1 MAIKIIKPGL
11 FTTVQDK
18 GRSGH
23 QFEGYSPAGVM
34 DRPSYEILN
43 TLLETEG
50 QPALEITMIG
60 PTIKF
65 LDQNLFAMTGAPFSA
80 TLNGQPVSH
89 QTVIKVE
96 KNDVLEIG
104 HVIHGMRGYIGF
116 AKPLDIPLFE
126 GSYATHT
133 RTGIG
138 GFKGR
143 ALKVND
149 IIPTQSKSH
158 DLNHNINTTKPIQEF
173 ATDIH
178 KFNWDSIDNICTVI
192 WIVLVIILSFKFL
205 KALLYLKYLKKQSLY
220 LNEIEK
226 KKIDTILF
234 NHQYKKNI
242 VIRKA
247 ETIQSPITF
256 WYGKYIILIPSSY
269 FKSVIDKR
277 LKYIIL
283 HEYAHAKNR
292 DTLHLIIFNIF
303 SIIMSYN
310 PLVHIVKRKIIHD
323 NEVEADRFVLNN
335 INKNEFK
342 TYAESIMD
350 SVLNVPFFNKNIL
363 SHSFNGKKSL
373 LKRRLI
379 NIKEANLK
387 KQSKLILIFICIFT
401 FLLMVIQSQF
411 LMGQSITDYNYK
423 KPLHN
428 DYQILDKSKIFGSNS
443 GSFVMYSMK
452 KDKYYIYNEKE
463 SRKRYS
469 PNSTYKIYLAM
480 FGLDRH
486 IINDENSRMSWNHK
500 HYPFDAWNKEQDLN
514 TAMQNSVNWYF
525 ERISDQIPKNYTAT
539 QLKQL
544 NYGNKNL
551 GSYKSYWME
560 DSLKISNLEQVIVF
574 KNMMEQNNHFSK
586 KAKNQLSS
594 SLLIKKNEKYE
605 LYGKTGTGIVNGKYN
620 NGWFVGYV
628 ITNHDKYYFATH
640 LSDGKPSG
648 KNAELISEKILKEM
662 GVLNGQ

>member
-1 MAIKIIKPGL
+1 MAKLLIMSIVSFCFIFLLLL
-11 FTTVQDK
+11 FF
-18 GRSGH
+18 R
-23 QFEGYSPAGVM
+23 Y
-34 DRPSYEILN
+34 ILKRYFN
-43 TLLETEG
+43 YMLNYKVWYLTLLAG
-50 QPALEITMIG
+50 LIPFI
-60 PTIKF
+60 PIKF
-65 LDQNLFAMTGAPFSA
+65 SLFKFNNLNNQEPTVESNSHN
-80 TLNGQPVSH
+80 LNP
-89 QTVIKVE
+89 
-96 KNDVLEIG
+96 
-104 HVIHGMRGYIGF
+104 
-116 AKPLDIPLFE
+116 
-126 GSYATHT
+126 
-133 RTGIG
+133 
-138 GFKGR
+138 
-143 ALKVND
+143 
-149 IIPTQSKSH
+149 
-158 DLNHNINTTKPIQEF
+158 NINTTKPIHEF
-173 ATDIH
+173 TTDIH

-205 KALLYLKYLKKQSLY
+205 NSLLYLKYLKKQSLY
-220 LNEIEK
+220 LNEKEK
-226 KKIDTILF
+226 NKINKILF
-234 NHQYKKNI
+234 NHQYKRNI

-247 ETIQSPITF
+247 ESIHSPTTF
-256 WYGKYIILIPSSY
+256 WYGKYIILIPSLY
-269 FKSVIDKR
+269 FKSINDKK

-303 SIIMSYN
+303 SIAMSYN
-310 PLVHIVKRKIIHD
+310 PLIQIVKRKIIHD

-342 TYAESIMD
+342 SYAEAIMD
-350 SVLNVPFFNKNIL
+350 SVLKTPFFNKNIL

-401 FLLMVIQSQF
+401 FFIMIIQSQF
-411 LMGQSITDYNYK
+411 LMGQSLTDYNYK
-423 KPLHN
+423 KPLQS
-428 DYQILDKSKIFGSNS
+428 DYQILDESKNFGSNS

-469 PNSTYKIYLAM
+469 PDSTYKIYLAL

-486 IINDENSRMSWNHK
+486 IISDKNSRMSWNHN
-500 HYPFDAWNKEQDLN
+500 HYPFDSWNKDQDLN
-514 TAMQNSVNWYF
+514 TAIQNSVNWYF
-525 ERISDQIPKNYTAT
+525 ERISNQISKNYTSD
-539 QLKQL
+539 QLKRL

-551 GSYKSYWME
+551 GSYKAYWLE
-560 DSLKISNLEQVIVF
+560 GSLKISNLEQVIVL

-586 KAKNQLSS
+586 NEKKQLSS
-594 SLLIKKNEKYE
+594 SLLIRKNENYE

-628 ITNHDKYYFATH
+628 ITNHDKYYFSTH
-640 LSDGKPSG
+640 LSDEKASG
-648 KNAELISEKILKEM
+648 ENAKLINEKILKEM

>member
-1 MAIKIIKPGL
+1 MAKLLIMSIVSFCFIFLLLVFFRYILKRYFNYSLNYKVWYLTVLAGL
-11 FTTVQDK
+11 IPFI
-18 GRSGH
+18 
-23 QFEGYSPAGVM
+23 P
-34 DRPSYEILN
+34 
-43 TLLETEG
+43 
-50 QPALEITMIG
+50 
-60 PTIKF
+60 IKF
-65 LDQNLFAMTGAPFSA
+65 SFIKFNNVNNQAP
-80 TLNGQPVSH
+80 
-89 QTVIKVE
+89 TVE
-96 KNDVLEIG
+96 
-104 HVIHGMRGYIGF
+104 
-116 AKPLDIPLFE
+116 
-126 GSYATHT
+126 
-133 RTGIG
+133 
-138 GFKGR
+138 
-143 ALKVND
+143 
-149 IIPTQSKSH
+149 SKSH
-158 DLNHNINTTKPIQEF
+158 DLNHNIITTKPVQEF

-205 KALLYLKYLKKQSLY
+205 NSLLYLKYLKKQSLY
-220 LNEIEK
+220 LNEKEK
-226 KKIDTILF
+226 NKINKILF
-234 NHQYKKNI
+234 NHQYKRNI

-247 ETIQSPITF
+247 ESIHSPTTF
-256 WYGKYIILIPSSY
+256 WYGKYIILIPSLY
-269 FKSVIDKR
+269 FKSINDKK

-303 SIIMSYN
+303 SIAMSYN
-310 PLVHIVKRKIIHD
+310 PLIQIVKRKMIHD

-342 TYAESIMD
+342 SYAEAIMD
-350 SVLNVPFFNKNIL
+350 SVLKTPFFNKNIL

-401 FLLMVIQSQF
+401 FFIMIIQSQF
-411 LMGQSITDYNYK
+411 LMGQSLTDYNYK
-423 KPLHN
+423 KPLQS
-428 DYQILDKSKIFGSNS
+428 DYQILDESKNFGSNS

-469 PNSTYKIYLAM
+469 PDSTYKIYLAL

-486 IINDENSRMSWNHK
+486 IISDKNSRMSWNHN
-500 HYPFDAWNKEQDLN
+500 HYPFDSWNKDQDLN
-514 TAMQNSVNWYF
+514 TAIQNSVNWYF
-525 ERISDQIPKNYTAT
+525 ERISIQISKNYTSD

-551 GSYKSYWME
+551 GSYKAYWLE
-560 DSLKISNLEQVIVF
+560 DSLKISNLEQVIVL
-574 KNMMEQNNHFSK
+574 KNMMEKNNHFSK
-586 KAKNQLSS
+586 NEKKQLSS
-594 SLLIKKNEKYE
+594 SLLIRKNENYE

-628 ITNHDKYYFATH
+628 ITNHDKYYFSTH
-640 LSDGKPSG
+640 LSDEKASG
-648 KNAELISEKILKEM
+648 ENAKLINEKILKEM

>member
-1 MAIKIIKPGL
+1 MAKLLIMSVVSFCFIFL
-11 FTTVQDK
+11 LLVFF
-18 GRSGH
+18 R
-23 QFEGYSPAGVM
+23 Y
-34 DRPSYEILN
+34 ILKRYFN
-43 TLLETEG
+43 YMLNYKVWYLTLLAG
-50 QPALEITMIG
+50 LIPFI
-60 PTIKF
+60 PIKF
-65 LDQNLFAMTGAPFSA
+65 SLFKFNNLNNQAPTVESNSHN
-80 TLNGQPVSH
+80 LNP
-89 QTVIKVE
+89 
-96 KNDVLEIG
+96 
-104 HVIHGMRGYIGF
+104 
-116 AKPLDIPLFE
+116 
-126 GSYATHT
+126 
-133 RTGIG
+133 
-138 GFKGR
+138 
-143 ALKVND
+143 
-149 IIPTQSKSH
+149 
-158 DLNHNINTTKPIQEF
+158 NINTTKPVHEF
-173 ATDIH
+173 TTDIH

-205 KALLYLKYLKKQSLY
+205 NSLLYLKYLKKQSLY
-220 LNEIEK
+220 LNEKEK
-226 KKIDTILF
+226 NKINKILF
-234 NHQYKKNI
+234 NHQYKRNI

-247 ETIQSPITF
+247 ESIHSPTTF
-256 WYGKYIILIPSSY
+256 WYGKYIILIPSLY
-269 FKSVIDKR
+269 FKSINDKK

-303 SIIMSYN
+303 SIAMSYN
-310 PLVHIVKRKIIHD
+310 PLIQIVKRKMIHD

-342 TYAESIMD
+342 SYAEAIMD
-350 SVLNVPFFNKNIL
+350 SVLKTPFFNKNIL

-401 FLLMVIQSQF
+401 FFIMIIQSQF
-411 LMGQSITDYNYK
+411 LMGQSLTDYNYK
-423 KPLHN
+423 KPLQS
-428 DYQILDKSKIFGSNS
+428 DYQILDESKNFGSNS

-469 PNSTYKIYLAM
+469 PDSTYKIYLAL

-486 IINDENSRMSWNHK
+486 IISDKNSRMSWNHN
-500 HYPFDAWNKEQDLN
+500 HYPFDSWNKDQDLN
-514 TAMQNSVNWYF
+514 TAIQNSVNWYF
-525 ERISDQIPKNYTAT
+525 ERISNQISKNYTSD

-551 GSYKSYWME
+551 GSYKAYWLE
-560 DSLKISNLEQVIVF
+560 DSLKISNLEQVIVL

-586 KAKNQLSS
+586 NEKKQLSS
-594 SLLIKKNEKYE
+594 SLLIRKNENYE

-628 ITNHDKYYFATH
+628 ITNHDKYYFSTH
-640 LSDGKPSG
+640 LSDEKASG
-648 KNAELISEKILKEM
+648 ENAKLINEKILKEM

>member
-1 MAIKIIKPGL
+1 MAKLLIMSIVSFCFIFLLLL
-11 FTTVQDK
+11 FF
-18 GRSGH
+18 R
-23 QFEGYSPAGVM
+23 Y
-34 DRPSYEILN
+34 ILKRYFN
-43 TLLETEG
+43 YMLNYKVWYLTLLAG
-50 QPALEITMIG
+50 LIPFI
-60 PTIKF
+60 PIKF
-65 LDQNLFAMTGAPFSA
+65 SFFKFNNLNNQEPTVESNSHN
-80 TLNGQPVSH
+80 LNP
-89 QTVIKVE
+89 
-96 KNDVLEIG
+96 
-104 HVIHGMRGYIGF
+104 
-116 AKPLDIPLFE
+116 
-126 GSYATHT
+126 
-133 RTGIG
+133 
-138 GFKGR
+138 
-143 ALKVND
+143 
-149 IIPTQSKSH
+149 
-158 DLNHNINTTKPIQEF
+158 NINTTKPVHEF
-173 ATDIH
+173 TTDIH

-205 KALLYLKYLKKQSLY
+205 NSLLYLKYLKKQSLY
-220 LNEIEK
+220 LNEKEK
-226 KKIDTILF
+226 DKINKILF
-234 NHQYKKNI
+234 NHQYKRNI

-247 ETIQSPITF
+247 ESIHSPITF
-256 WYGKYIILIPSSY
+256 WYGKYIILIPSLY
-269 FKSVIDKR
+269 FKSINDKK

-292 DTLHLIIFNIF
+292 DTLHLIIFHIF
-303 SIIMSYN
+303 SIVMSYN
-310 PLVHIVKRKIIHD
+310 PLIHIVKRKIIHD

-350 SVLNVPFFNKNIL
+350 SVLNIPFFNKNIL

-387 KQSKLILIFICIFT
+387 KQSKLIPIFICIFT

-423 KPLHN
+423 KPLQN
-428 DYQILDKSKIFGSNS
+428 DHQILDESKNFGSNS

-469 PNSTYKIYLAM
+469 PDSTYKIYLAL

-486 IINDENSRMSWNHK
+486 IISDKNSRMSWNHN
-500 HYPFDAWNKEQDLN
+500 HYPFDSWNKDQDLN
-514 TAMQNSVNWYF
+514 TAIQNSVNWYF
-525 ERISDQIPKNYTAT
+525 ERISNQLSKNYTSD

-551 GSYKSYWME
+551 GSYKAYWLE
-560 DSLKISNLEQVIVF
+560 DSLKISNLEQVIVL

-586 KAKNQLSS
+586 NEKKQLSS
-594 SLLIKKNEKYE
+594 SLLIRKNENYE

-628 ITNHDKYYFATH
+628 ITNHDKYYFSTH
-640 LSDGKPSG
+640 LSDEKASG
-648 KNAELISEKILKEM
+648 ENAKLINEKILKEM

>member
-1 MAIKIIKPGL
+1 MAKLLIMSIVSFCFIFL
-11 FTTVQDK
+11 LLVFF
-18 GRSGH
+18 R
-23 QFEGYSPAGVM
+23 Y
-34 DRPSYEILN
+34 ILKRYFN
-43 TLLETEG
+43 YMLNYKVWYLTLLAG
-50 QPALEITMIG
+50 LIPFI
-60 PTIKF
+60 PIKF
-65 LDQNLFAMTGAPFSA
+65 SLFKFNNLNNQEPTVESNSHN
-80 TLNGQPVSH
+80 LNP
-89 QTVIKVE
+89 
-96 KNDVLEIG
+96 
-104 HVIHGMRGYIGF
+104 
-116 AKPLDIPLFE
+116 
-126 GSYATHT
+126 
-133 RTGIG
+133 
-138 GFKGR
+138 
-143 ALKVND
+143 
-149 IIPTQSKSH
+149 
-158 DLNHNINTTKPIQEF
+158 NINTTKPVHEF
-173 ATDIH
+173 TTDIH

-205 KALLYLKYLKKQSLY
+205 NSLLYLKYLKKQSLY
-220 LNEIEK
+220 LNEKEK
-226 KKIDTILF
+226 NKINKILF
-234 NHQYKKNI
+234 NHQYKRNI

-247 ETIQSPITF
+247 ESIHSPTTF
-256 WYGKYIILIPSSY
+256 WYGKYIILIPSLY
-269 FKSVIDKR
+269 FKSINDKK

-303 SIIMSYN
+303 SIAMSYN
-310 PLVHIVKRKIIHD
+310 PLIQIVKRKMIHD

-342 TYAESIMD
+342 SYAEAIMD
-350 SVLNVPFFNKNIL
+350 SVLKTPFFNKNIL

-401 FLLMVIQSQF
+401 FFIMIIQSQF
-411 LMGQSITDYNYK
+411 LMGQSLTDYNYK
-423 KPLHN
+423 KPLQS
-428 DYQILDKSKIFGSNS
+428 DYQILDESKNFGSNS

-469 PNSTYKIYLAM
+469 PDSTYKIYLAL

-486 IINDENSRMSWNHK
+486 IISDKNSRMSWNHN
-500 HYPFDAWNKEQDLN
+500 HYPFDSWNKDQDLN
-514 TAMQNSVNWYF
+514 TAIQNSVNWYF
-525 ERISDQIPKNYTAT
+525 ERISNQISKNYTSD

-551 GSYKSYWME
+551 GSYKAYWLE
-560 DSLKISNLEQVIVF
+560 DSLKISNLEQVIVL

-586 KAKNQLSS
+586 NEKKQLSS
-594 SLLIKKNEKYE
+594 SLLIRKNENYE

-628 ITNHDKYYFATH
+628 ITNHDKYYFSTH
-640 LSDGKPSG
+640 LSDEKASG
-648 KNAELISEKILKEM
+648 ENAKLINEKILKEM

>member
-1 MAIKIIKPGL
+1 MAKLLIMSIVSFCFIFL
-11 FTTVQDK
+11 LLVFF
-18 GRSGH
+18 R
-23 QFEGYSPAGVM
+23 Y
-34 DRPSYEILN
+34 ILKRYFN
-43 TLLETEG
+43 YMLNYKVWYLTLLAG
-50 QPALEITMIG
+50 LIPFI
-60 PTIKF
+60 PIKF
-65 LDQNLFAMTGAPFSA
+65 SLFKFNNLNNQEPTVESNSHN
-80 TLNGQPVSH
+80 LNP
-89 QTVIKVE
+89 
-96 KNDVLEIG
+96 
-104 HVIHGMRGYIGF
+104 
-116 AKPLDIPLFE
+116 
-126 GSYATHT
+126 
-133 RTGIG
+133 
-138 GFKGR
+138 
-143 ALKVND
+143 
-149 IIPTQSKSH
+149 
-158 DLNHNINTTKPIQEF
+158 NINTTKPVHEF
-173 ATDIH
+173 TTDIH

-205 KALLYLKYLKKQSLY
+205 NSLLYLKYLKKQSLY
-220 LNEIEK
+220 LNEKEK
-226 KKIDTILF
+226 NKINKILF
-234 NHQYKKNI
+234 NHQYKRNI

-247 ETIQSPITF
+247 ESIHSPTTF
-256 WYGKYIILIPSSY
+256 WYGKYIILIPSLY
-269 FKSVIDKR
+269 FKSINDKK

-303 SIIMSYN
+303 SIAMSYN
-310 PLVHIVKRKIIHD
+310 PLIQIVKRKMIHD

-342 TYAESIMD
+342 SYAEAIMD
-350 SVLNVPFFNKNIL
+350 SVLKTPFFNKNIL

-387 KQSKLILIFICIFT
+387 MQSKLILIFICIFT
-401 FLLMVIQSQF
+401 FFIMIIQSQF
-411 LMGQSITDYNYK
+411 LMGQSLTDYNYK
-423 KPLHN
+423 KPLQS
-428 DYQILDKSKIFGSNS
+428 DYQILDESKNFGSNS

-469 PNSTYKIYLAM
+469 PDSTYKIYLAL

-486 IINDENSRMSWNHK
+486 IISDKNSRMSWNHN
-500 HYPFDAWNKEQDLN
+500 HYPFDSWNKDQDLN
-514 TAMQNSVNWYF
+514 TAIQNSVNWYF
-525 ERISDQIPKNYTAT
+525 ERISNQISKNYTSD

-551 GSYKSYWME
+551 GSYKAYWLE
-560 DSLKISNLEQVIVF
+560 DSLKISNLEQVIVL

-586 KAKNQLSS
+586 NEKKQLSS
-594 SLLIKKNEKYE
+594 SLLIRKNENYE

-628 ITNHDKYYFATH
+628 ITNHDKYYFSTH
-640 LSDGKPSG
+640 LSDEKASG
-648 KNAELISEKILKEM
+648 ENAKLINEKILKEM

>member
-1 MAIKIIKPGL
+1 MAKLLIMSVVSFCFIFLLLVFFRYILKRYFNYSLNYKVWYLTMLAGL
-11 FTTVQDK
+11 IPFI
-18 GRSGH
+18 
-23 QFEGYSPAGVM
+23 P
-34 DRPSYEILN
+34 
-43 TLLETEG
+43 
-50 QPALEITMIG
+50 
-60 PTIKF
+60 IKF
-65 LDQNLFAMTGAPFSA
+65 SFIKFNNVNNQAP
-80 TLNGQPVSH
+80 
-89 QTVIKVE
+89 TVE
-96 KNDVLEIG
+96 
-104 HVIHGMRGYIGF
+104 
-116 AKPLDIPLFE
+116 
-126 GSYATHT
+126 
-133 RTGIG
+133 
-138 GFKGR
+138 
-143 ALKVND
+143 
-149 IIPTQSKSH
+149 SKSH

-173 ATDIH
+173 TTDIH

-205 KALLYLKYLKKQSLY
+205 NSLLYLKYLKKQSLY
-220 LNEIEK
+220 LNEKEK
-226 KKIDTILF
+226 DKINKILF
-234 NHQYKKNI
+234 NHQYKRNI

-247 ETIQSPITF
+247 ESIHSPITF
-256 WYGKYIILIPSSY
+256 WYGKYIILIPSLY
-269 FKSVIDKR
+269 FKSINDKK

-292 DTLHLIIFNIF
+292 DTLHLIIFHIF
-303 SIIMSYN
+303 SIAMSYN
-310 PLVHIVKRKIIHD
+310 PLIQIVKRKMIHD

-335 INKNEFK
+335 INKYEFK
-342 TYAESIMD
+342 SYAEAIMD
-350 SVLNVPFFNKNIL
+350 SVLKTSFFNKNIL

-401 FLLMVIQSQF
+401 FFIMIIQSQF
-411 LMGQSITDYNYK
+411 LMGQSLTDYNYK
-423 KPLHN
+423 KPLQS
-428 DYQILDKSKIFGSNS
+428 DYQILDESKNFGSNS

-469 PNSTYKIYLAM
+469 PDSTYKIYLAL

-486 IINDENSRMSWNHK
+486 IISDKNSRMSWNHN
-500 HYPFDAWNKEQDLN
+500 HYPFDSWNKDQDLN
-514 TAMQNSVNWYF
+514 TAIQNSVNWYF
-525 ERISDQIPKNYTAT
+525 ERISNQLSKNYTSD

-551 GSYKSYWME
+551 GSYKAYWLE
-560 DSLKISNLEQVIVF
+560 DSLKISNLEQVIVL

-586 KAKNQLSS
+586 NEKKQLSS
-594 SLLIKKNEKYE
+594 SLLIRKNENYE

-628 ITNHDKYYFATH
+628 ITNHDKYYFSTH
-640 LSDGKPSG
+640 LSDEKASG
-648 KNAELISEKILKEM
+648 ENAKLINEKILKEM

>member
-1 MAIKIIKPGL
+1 MAKLLIMSIVSFCFIFLLLL
-11 FTTVQDK
+11 FF
-18 GRSGH
+18 R
-23 QFEGYSPAGVM
+23 Y
-34 DRPSYEILN
+34 ILKRYFN
-43 TLLETEG
+43 YMLNYKVWYLTLLAG
-50 QPALEITMIG
+50 LIPFI
-60 PTIKF
+60 PIKF
-65 LDQNLFAMTGAPFSA
+65 SFFKFNNLNNQEPTVESNSHN
-80 TLNGQPVSH
+80 LNP
-89 QTVIKVE
+89 
-96 KNDVLEIG
+96 
-104 HVIHGMRGYIGF
+104 
-116 AKPLDIPLFE
+116 
-126 GSYATHT
+126 
-133 RTGIG
+133 
-138 GFKGR
+138 
-143 ALKVND
+143 
-149 IIPTQSKSH
+149 
-158 DLNHNINTTKPIQEF
+158 NINTTKPVHEF
-173 ATDIH
+173 TTDIH

-205 KALLYLKYLKKQSLY
+205 NSLLYLKYLKKQSLY
-220 LNEIEK
+220 LNEKEK
-226 KKIDTILF
+226 DKINKILF
-234 NHQYKKNI
+234 NHQYKRNI

-247 ETIQSPITF
+247 ESIHSPITF
-256 WYGKYIILIPSSY
+256 WYGKYIILIPSLY
-269 FKSVIDKR
+269 FKSINDKK

-292 DTLHLIIFNIF
+292 DTLHLIIFHIF
-303 SIIMSYN
+303 SIAMSYN
-310 PLVHIVKRKIIHD
+310 PLIQIVKRKMIHD

-335 INKNEFK
+335 INKYEFK
-342 TYAESIMD
+342 SYAEAIMD
-350 SVLNVPFFNKNIL
+350 SVLKTSFFNKNIL

-401 FLLMVIQSQF
+401 FFIMIIQSQF
-411 LMGQSITDYNYK
+411 LMGQSLTDYNYK
-423 KPLHN
+423 KPLQS
-428 DYQILDKSKIFGSNS
+428 DYQILDESKNFGSNS

-469 PNSTYKIYLAM
+469 PDSTYKIYLAL

-486 IINDENSRMSWNHK
+486 IISDKNSRMSWNHN
-500 HYPFDAWNKEQDLN
+500 HYPFDSWNKDQDLN
-514 TAMQNSVNWYF
+514 TAIQNSVNWYF
-525 ERISDQIPKNYTAT
+525 ERISNQLSKNYTSD

-628 ITNHDKYYFATH
+628 ITN
-640 LSDGKPSG
+640 
-648 KNAELISEKILKEM
+648 
-662 GVLNGQ
+662 

>member
-1 MAIKIIKPGL
+1 MAKLLIMSIVSFCFIFLLLL
-11 FTTVQDK
+11 FF
-18 GRSGH
+18 R
-23 QFEGYSPAGVM
+23 Y
-34 DRPSYEILN
+34 ILKRYFN
-43 TLLETEG
+43 YMLNYKVWYLTLLAG
-50 QPALEITMIG
+50 LIPFI
-60 PTIKF
+60 PIKF
-65 LDQNLFAMTGAPFSA
+65 SFFKFNNLNNQEPTVESNSHN
-80 TLNGQPVSH
+80 LNP
-89 QTVIKVE
+89 
-96 KNDVLEIG
+96 
-104 HVIHGMRGYIGF
+104 
-116 AKPLDIPLFE
+116 
-126 GSYATHT
+126 
-133 RTGIG
+133 
-138 GFKGR
+138 
-143 ALKVND
+143 
-149 IIPTQSKSH
+149 
-158 DLNHNINTTKPIQEF
+158 NINTTKPVHEF
-173 ATDIH
+173 TTDIH

-205 KALLYLKYLKKQSLY
+205 NSLLYLKYLKKQSLY
-220 LNEIEK
+220 LNEKEK
-226 KKIDTILF
+226 DKINKILF
-234 NHQYKKNI
+234 NHQYKRNI

-247 ETIQSPITF
+247 ESIHSPITF
-256 WYGKYIILIPSSY
+256 WYGKYIILIPSLY
-269 FKSVIDKR
+269 FKSINDKK

-292 DTLHLIIFNIF
+292 DTLHLIIFHIF
-303 SIIMSYN
+303 SIAMSYN
-310 PLVHIVKRKIIHD
+310 PLIQIVKRKMIHD

-335 INKNEFK
+335 INKYEFK
-342 TYAESIMD
+342 SYAEAIMD
-350 SVLNVPFFNKNIL
+350 SVLKTSFFNKNIL

-401 FLLMVIQSQF
+401 FFIMIIQSQF
-411 LMGQSITDYNYK
+411 LMGQSLTDYNYK
-423 KPLHN
+423 KPLQS
-428 DYQILDKSKIFGSNS
+428 DYQILDESKNFGSNS

-469 PNSTYKIYLAM
+469 PDSTYKIYLAL

-486 IINDENSRMSWNHK
+486 IISDKNSRMSWNHK
-500 HYPFDAWNKEQDLN
+500 HYLFESWNKEQDLN

-525 ERISDQIPKNYTAT
+525 ERISNQIPKNYTAA

-551 GSYKSYWME
+551 GSYKAYWLE
-560 DSLKISNLEQVIVF
+560 DSLKISNLEQVIVL

-586 KAKNQLSS
+586 NEKKQLSS
-594 SLLIKKNEKYE
+594 SLLIRKNENYE

-628 ITNHDKYYFATH
+628 ITNHDKYYFSTH
-640 LSDGKPSG
+640 LSDEKASG
-648 KNAELISEKILKEM
+648 ENAKLINEKILKEM

>member
-1 MAIKIIKPGL
+1 MAKLLIMSIVSFCFIFLLLL
-11 FTTVQDK
+11 FF
-18 GRSGH
+18 R
-23 QFEGYSPAGVM
+23 Y
-34 DRPSYEILN
+34 ILKRYFN
-43 TLLETEG
+43 YMLNYKVWYLTLLAG
-50 QPALEITMIG
+50 LIPFI
-60 PTIKF
+60 PIKF
-65 LDQNLFAMTGAPFSA
+65 SFFKFNNLNNQEPTVESNSHN
-80 TLNGQPVSH
+80 LNP
-89 QTVIKVE
+89 
-96 KNDVLEIG
+96 
-104 HVIHGMRGYIGF
+104 
-116 AKPLDIPLFE
+116 
-126 GSYATHT
+126 
-133 RTGIG
+133 
-138 GFKGR
+138 
-143 ALKVND
+143 
-149 IIPTQSKSH
+149 
-158 DLNHNINTTKPIQEF
+158 NINTTKPVHEF
-173 ATDIH
+173 TTDIH

-205 KALLYLKYLKKQSLY
+205 NSLLYLKYLKKQSLY
-220 LNEIEK
+220 LNEKEK
-226 KKIDTILF
+226 DKINKILF
-234 NHQYKKNI
+234 NHQYKRNI

-247 ETIQSPITF
+247 ESIHSPITF
-256 WYGKYIILIPSSY
+256 WYGKYIILIPSLY
-269 FKSVIDKR
+269 FKSINDKK

-292 DTLHLIIFNIF
+292 DTLHLIIFHIF
-303 SIIMSYN
+303 SIAMSYN
-310 PLVHIVKRKIIHD
+310 PLIQIVKRKMIHD

-335 INKNEFK
+335 INKYEFK
-342 TYAESIMD
+342 SYAEAIMD
-350 SVLNVPFFNKNIL
+350 SVLKTSFFNKNIL

-401 FLLMVIQSQF
+401 FFIMIIQSQF
-411 LMGQSITDYNYK
+411 LMGQSLTDYNYK
-423 KPLHN
+423 KPLQS
-428 DYQILDKSKIFGSNS
+428 DYQILDESKNFGSNS

-469 PNSTYKIYLAM
+469 PDSTYKIYLAL

-486 IINDENSRMSWNHK
+486 IISDKNSRMSWNHN
-500 HYPFDAWNKEQDLN
+500 HYPFDSWNKDQDLN
-514 TAMQNSVNWYF
+514 TAIQNSVNWYF
-525 ERISDQIPKNYTAT
+525 ERISNQLSKNYTSD

-551 GSYKSYWME
+551 GSYKAYWLE
-560 DSLKISNLEQVIVF
+560 DSLKISNLEQVIVL

-586 KAKNQLSS
+586 NEKKQLSS
-594 SLLIKKNEKYE
+594 SLLIRKNENYE

>member
-1 MAIKIIKPGL
+1 MAKLLIMSIVSFCFIFLLLL
-11 FTTVQDK
+11 FF
-18 GRSGH
+18 R
-23 QFEGYSPAGVM
+23 Y
-34 DRPSYEILN
+34 ILKRYFN
-43 TLLETEG
+43 YMLNYKVWYLTLLAG
-50 QPALEITMIG
+50 LIPFI
-60 PTIKF
+60 PIKF
-65 LDQNLFAMTGAPFSA
+65 SLFKFNNLNNQEPTVESNSHN
-80 TLNGQPVSH
+80 LNP
-89 QTVIKVE
+89 
-96 KNDVLEIG
+96 
-104 HVIHGMRGYIGF
+104 
-116 AKPLDIPLFE
+116 
-126 GSYATHT
+126 
-133 RTGIG
+133 
-138 GFKGR
+138 
-143 ALKVND
+143 
-149 IIPTQSKSH
+149 
-158 DLNHNINTTKPIQEF
+158 NINTTKPIHEF
-173 ATDIH
+173 TTDIH

-205 KALLYLKYLKKQSLY
+205 NSLLYLKYLKKQSLY
-220 LNEIEK
+220 LNEKEK
-226 KKIDTILF
+226 NKINKILF
-234 NHQYKKNI
+234 NHQYKRNI

-247 ETIQSPITF
+247 ESIHSPTTF
-256 WYGKYIILIPSSY
+256 WYGKYIILIPSLY
-269 FKSVIDKR
+269 FKSINDKK

-303 SIIMSYN
+303 SIAMSYN
-310 PLVHIVKRKIIHD
+310 PLIQIVKRKIIHD

-342 TYAESIMD
+342 SYAEAIID
-350 SVLNVPFFNKNIL
+350 SVLKTPFFNKNIL

-401 FLLMVIQSQF
+401 FFIMIIQSQF
-411 LMGQSITDYNYK
+411 LMGQSLTDYNYK
-423 KPLHN
+423 KPLQS
-428 DYQILDKSKIFGSNS
+428 DYQILDESKNFGSNS

-469 PNSTYKIYLAM
+469 PDSTYKIYLAL

-486 IINDENSRMSWNHK
+486 IISDKNSRMSWNHN
-500 HYPFDAWNKEQDLN
+500 HYPFDSWNKDQDLN
-514 TAMQNSVNWYF
+514 TAIQNSVNWYF
-525 ERISDQIPKNYTAT
+525 ERISNQISKNYTSD
-539 QLKQL
+539 QLKRL

-551 GSYKSYWME
+551 GSYKAYWLE
-560 DSLKISNLEQVIVF
+560 DSLKISNLEQVIVL

-586 KAKNQLSS
+586 NEKKQLSS
-594 SLLIKKNEKYE
+594 SLLIRKNENYE

-628 ITNHDKYYFATH
+628 ITNHDKYYFSTH
-640 LSDGKPSG
+640 LSDEKASG
-648 KNAELISEKILKEM
+648 ENAKLINEKILKEM

>member
-1 MAIKIIKPGL
+1 MAKLLIMSIVSFCFIFLLLL
-11 FTTVQDK
+11 FF
-18 GRSGH
+18 R
-23 QFEGYSPAGVM
+23 Y
-34 DRPSYEILN
+34 ILKRYFN
-43 TLLETEG
+43 YMLNYKVWYLTLLAG
-50 QPALEITMIG
+50 LIPFI
-60 PTIKF
+60 PIKF
-65 LDQNLFAMTGAPFSA
+65 SFFKFNNLNNQEPTVESNSHN
-80 TLNGQPVSH
+80 LNP
-89 QTVIKVE
+89 
-96 KNDVLEIG
+96 
-104 HVIHGMRGYIGF
+104 
-116 AKPLDIPLFE
+116 
-126 GSYATHT
+126 
-133 RTGIG
+133 
-138 GFKGR
+138 
-143 ALKVND
+143 
-149 IIPTQSKSH
+149 
-158 DLNHNINTTKPIQEF
+158 NINTTKPVHEF
-173 ATDIH
+173 TTDIH

-205 KALLYLKYLKKQSLY
+205 NSLLYLKYLKKQSLY
-220 LNEIEK
+220 LNEKEK
-226 KKIDTILF
+226 DKINKILF
-234 NHQYKKNI
+234 NHQYKRNI

-247 ETIQSPITF
+247 ESIHSPITF
-256 WYGKYIILIPSSY
+256 WYGKYIILIPSLY
-269 FKSVIDKR
+269 FKSINDKK

-292 DTLHLIIFNIF
+292 DTLHLIIFHIF
-303 SIIMSYN
+303 SIAMSYN
-310 PLVHIVKRKIIHD
+310 PLIQIVKRKMIHD

-350 SVLNVPFFNKNIL
+350 SVLKTPFSNKNIL

-373 LKRRLI
+373 LKSRLI
-379 NIKEANLK
+379 NIKEADLK

-401 FLLMVIQSQF
+401 FFIMIIQSQF
-411 LMGQSITDYNYK
+411 LMGQSLTDYNYK
-423 KPLHN
+423 KPLQS
-428 DYQILDKSKIFGSNS
+428 DYQILDESKNFGSNS

-469 PNSTYKIYLAM
+469 PDSTYKIYLAL

-486 IINDENSRMSWNHK
+486 IISDKNSRMSWNHN
-500 HYPFDAWNKEQDLN
+500 HYPFDSWNKDQDLN
-514 TAMQNSVNWYF
+514 TAIQNSVNWYF
-525 ERISDQIPKNYTAT
+525 ERISNQIPKNYTAA

-544 NYGNKNL
+544 NYGNENL

-628 ITNHDKYYFATH
+628 ITNHDKYYFSTH
-640 LSDGKPSG
+640 LSDEKASG
-648 KNAELISEKILKEM
+648 ENAKLINEKILKEM

>member
-1 MAIKIIKPGL
+1 MAKLLIMSIVSFCFIFLLLL
-11 FTTVQDK
+11 FF
-18 GRSGH
+18 R
-23 QFEGYSPAGVM
+23 Y
-34 DRPSYEILN
+34 ILKRYFN
-43 TLLETEG
+43 YMLNYKVWYLTLLAG
-50 QPALEITMIG
+50 LIPFI
-60 PTIKF
+60 PIKF
-65 LDQNLFAMTGAPFSA
+65 SFFKFNNLNNQAPTVESNSHN
-80 TLNGQPVSH
+80 LNP
-89 QTVIKVE
+89 
-96 KNDVLEIG
+96 
-104 HVIHGMRGYIGF
+104 
-116 AKPLDIPLFE
+116 
-126 GSYATHT
+126 
-133 RTGIG
+133 
-138 GFKGR
+138 
-143 ALKVND
+143 
-149 IIPTQSKSH
+149 
-158 DLNHNINTTKPIQEF
+158 NINTTKPVHEF
-173 ATDIH
+173 TTDIH
-178 KFNWDSIDNICTVI
+178 KFDWDSIDNICTVI

-205 KALLYLKYLKKQSLY
+205 NSLLYLKYLKKQSLY
-220 LNEIEK
+220 LNKKEK
-226 KKIDTILF
+226 NKINKILF
-234 NHQYKKNI
+234 NHQYKRNI

-247 ETIQSPITF
+247 ESIHSPTTF
-256 WYGKYIILIPSSY
+256 WYGKYIILIPSLY
-269 FKSVIDKR
+269 FKSINDKK

-303 SIIMSYN
+303 SIAMSYN
-310 PLVHIVKRKIIHD
+310 PLIQIVKRKMIHD

-342 TYAESIMD
+342 SYAEAIMD
-350 SVLNVPFFNKNIL
+350 SVLKTPFFNKNIL

-401 FLLMVIQSQF
+401 FFIMIIQSQF
-411 LMGQSITDYNYK
+411 LIGQSLTDYNYK
-423 KPLHN
+423 KPLQS
-428 DYQILDKSKIFGSNS
+428 DYQILDESKNFGSNS

-486 IINDENSRMSWNHK
+486 IISDENSRMSWNHK

-525 ERISDQIPKNYTAT
+525 ERISNQIPKNYTAT
-539 QLKQL
+539 QLKLL

-560 DSLKISNLEQVIVF
+560 DSLKISNLEQVIVL
-574 KNMMEQNNHFSK
+574 KNMMEQNSYFSK
-586 KAKNQLSS
+586 NEKKQLSS
-594 SLLIKKNEKYE
+594 SLLIRKNENYE

-628 ITNHDKYYFATH
+628 ITNHDKYYFSTH
-640 LSDGKPSG
+640 LSDEKASG
-648 KNAELISEKILKEM
+648 KNAELINEKILKEM

>member
-1 MAIKIIKPGL
+1 MAKLLIMSIVSFCFIFLLLL
-11 FTTVQDK
+11 FF
-18 GRSGH
+18 R
-23 QFEGYSPAGVM
+23 Y
-34 DRPSYEILN
+34 ILKRYFN
-43 TLLETEG
+43 YMLNYKVWYLTLLAG
-50 QPALEITMIG
+50 LIPFI
-60 PTIKF
+60 PIKF
-65 LDQNLFAMTGAPFSA
+65 SFFKFNNLNNQEPTVESNSHN
-80 TLNGQPVSH
+80 LNP
-89 QTVIKVE
+89 
-96 KNDVLEIG
+96 
-104 HVIHGMRGYIGF
+104 
-116 AKPLDIPLFE
+116 
-126 GSYATHT
+126 
-133 RTGIG
+133 
-138 GFKGR
+138 
-143 ALKVND
+143 
-149 IIPTQSKSH
+149 
-158 DLNHNINTTKPIQEF
+158 NINTTKPVHEF
-173 ATDIH
+173 TTDIH

-205 KALLYLKYLKKQSLY
+205 NSLLYLKYLKKQSLY
-220 LNEIEK
+220 LNEKEK
-226 KKIDTILF
+226 DKINKILF
-234 NHQYKKNI
+234 NHQYKRNI

-247 ETIQSPITF
+247 ESIHSPITF
-256 WYGKYIILIPSSY
+256 WYGKYIILIPSLY
-269 FKSVIDKR
+269 FKSINDKK

-292 DTLHLIIFNIF
+292 DTLHLIIFHIF
-303 SIIMSYN
+303 SIAMSYN
-310 PLVHIVKRKIIHD
+310 PLIQIVKRKMIHD

-342 TYAESIMD
+342 SYAEAIMD
-350 SVLNVPFFNKNIL
+350 SVLKTSFFNKNIL

-379 NIKEANLK
+379 NIKEGNLK

-401 FLLMVIQSQF
+401 FFIMIIQSQF
-411 LMGQSITDYNYK
+411 LMGQSLTDYNYK
-423 KPLHN
+423 KPLQS
-428 DYQILDKSKIFGSNS
+428 DYQILDESKNFGSNS

-469 PNSTYKIYLAM
+469 PDSTYKIYLAL

-486 IINDENSRMSWNHK
+486 IISDKNSRMSWNHN
-500 HYPFDAWNKEQDLN
+500 HYPFDSWNKDQDLN
-514 TAMQNSVNWYF
+514 TAIQNSVNWYF
-525 ERISDQIPKNYTAT
+525 ERISNQLSKNYTSD

-551 GSYKSYWME
+551 GSYKAYWLE
-560 DSLKISNLEQVIVF
+560 DSLKISNLEQVIVL

-586 KAKNQLSS
+586 NEKKQLSS
-594 SLLIKKNEKYE
+594 SLLIRKNENYE

-648 KNAELISEKILKEM
+648 KNAELISEKI
-662 GVLNGQ
+662 

>member
-1 MAIKIIKPGL
+1 MAKLLIMSIVSFCFIFLLLL
-11 FTTVQDK
+11 FF
-18 GRSGH
+18 R
-23 QFEGYSPAGVM
+23 Y
-34 DRPSYEILN
+34 ILKRYFN
-43 TLLETEG
+43 YMLNYKVWYLTLLAG
-50 QPALEITMIG
+50 LIPFI
-60 PTIKF
+60 PIKF
-65 LDQNLFAMTGAPFSA
+65 SFFKFNNLNNQEPTVESNSHN
-80 TLNGQPVSH
+80 LNP
-89 QTVIKVE
+89 
-96 KNDVLEIG
+96 
-104 HVIHGMRGYIGF
+104 
-116 AKPLDIPLFE
+116 
-126 GSYATHT
+126 
-133 RTGIG
+133 
-138 GFKGR
+138 
-143 ALKVND
+143 
-149 IIPTQSKSH
+149 
-158 DLNHNINTTKPIQEF
+158 NINTTKPVHEF
-173 ATDIH
+173 TTDIH

-205 KALLYLKYLKKQSLY
+205 NSLLYLKYLKKQSLY
-220 LNEIEK
+220 LNEKEK
-226 KKIDTILF
+226 DKINKILF
-234 NHQYKKNI
+234 NHQYKRNI

-247 ETIQSPITF
+247 ESIHSPITF
-256 WYGKYIILIPSSY
+256 WYGKYIILIPSLY
-269 FKSVIDKR
+269 FKSINDKK

-292 DTLHLIIFNIF
+292 DTLHLIIFHIF
-303 SIIMSYN
+303 SIAMSYN
-310 PLVHIVKRKIIHD
+310 PLIQIVKRKMIHD

-335 INKNEFK
+335 INKYEFK
-342 TYAESIMD
+342 SYAEAIMD
-350 SVLNVPFFNKNIL
+350 SVLKTSFFNKNIL

-401 FLLMVIQSQF
+401 FFIMIIQSQF
-411 LMGQSITDYNYK
+411 LMGQSLTDYNYK
-423 KPLHN
+423 KPLQS
-428 DYQILDKSKIFGSNS
+428 DYQILDESKNFGSNS

-469 PNSTYKIYLAM
+469 PDSTYKIYLAL

-486 IINDENSRMSWNHK
+486 IISDKNSRMSWNHN
-500 HYPFDAWNKEQDLN
+500 HYPFDSWNKDQDLN
-514 TAMQNSVNWYF
+514 TAIQNSVNWYF
-525 ERISDQIPKNYTAT
+525 ERISNQLSKNYTSD

-551 GSYKSYWME
+551 GSYKAYWLE

-640 LSDGKPSG
+640 LSDGNPSG
-648 KNAELISEKILKEM
+648 KNAELISEKILKGM